1 MKAAMWEG
9 GVRGAA
15 AVWSPLL
22 KRSPGEVT
30 SNMMVIEDWLP
41 TLVEAA
47 GKKYY
52 Q

>member
-1 MKAAMWEG
+1 MWEG